1 MYICVTKQNNMTTLS
16 NTADLQN
23 VLNKVEALVLDEN
36 FRKVAADTAKQF
48 GCTAEEWNANKMPIL
63 IKLAYQYIMNN

>member
-1 MYICVTKQNNMTTLS
+1 MKTLN

-23 VLNKVEALVLDEN
+23 ILNKVESLVLDEN
-36 FRKVAADTAKQF
+36 FRKVAAKTAKQF

-63 IKLAYQYIMNN
+63 IKLAYQYVINN